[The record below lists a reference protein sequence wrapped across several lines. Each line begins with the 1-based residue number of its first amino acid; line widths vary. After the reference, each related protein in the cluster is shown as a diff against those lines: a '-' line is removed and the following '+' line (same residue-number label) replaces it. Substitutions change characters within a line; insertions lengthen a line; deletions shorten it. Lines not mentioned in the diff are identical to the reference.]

1 MAAADEDGPQRRRPR
16 VTRDTT
22 AEDDDEEDET
32 AEDETADAPNEVKYK
47 DITWRKL
54 PPDGIKMDSNREPRY
69 KAKFSDPDVAKGA
82 TIGSLFDYL

>member
-22 AEDDDEEDET
+22 AERDDDEEDET

-69 KAKFSDPDVAKGA
+69 
-82 TIGSLFDYL
+82 